1 MGDSRIRLTKVVVFL
16 KIINFTTG
24 FVLALQWQVTKVA
37 TARHHAALAPR
48 KAAHA
53 RLPATDARPVEQVGG
68 TDLPPAGR
76 TLANRPELPGSLDGR
91 TGGHP
96 ARATQA

>member
-1 MGDSRIRLTKVVVFL
+1 MIGGPASEERL
-16 KIINFTTG
+16 G
-24 FVLALQWQVTKVA
+24 WEVTKVA

-53 RLPATDARPVEQVGG
+53 RLPATDARRVEQVEQLGG